1 MIKKATANEWNQV
14 AQTPGTVLIH
24 RKRGRIYHF
33 TVIDAATGEVVGLA
47 MCDEHSGRE
56 DFLVEQR
63 PEINCAAATN
73 LALPAQQLLRLL
85 GWR

>member
-1 MIKKATANEWNQV
+1 
-14 AQTPGTVLIH
+14 
-24 RKRGRIYHF
+24 
-33 TVIDAATGEVVGLA
+33 VIDAATGEVVGLA

-63 PEINCAAATN
+63 PEMNCAAAAN